1 MRIRV
6 RRKDPG
12 AGDDGQSDK
21 NGGRVVTQT
30 TIAAAFS
37 VADID
42 RERWLFIA
50 PHDDDVVLGGGMLL
64 AQAAG
69 AGVHTTVCV
78 VTDGR
83 MGYCRADQRD
93 DIVAIRWA
101 ETERAMEILG
111 GPDIRRLEYPDCDL
125 PNYAGRRRISGNM
138 TGSAGEAPAGAATGT
153 DVGGDVEASA
163 TVEHPDPRGGHSGL
177 QNSLTALLRDFRPTR
192 VFVPTGADYHP
203 DHQVVHRELLI
214 SLFHATG
221 AIWPELGSPL
231 PEPPPLYEMAI
242 YCDFPAPPTLQMEGD
257 AESFEAKLSAIAAF
271 ASQEQIAAIVE
282 GVRAAGPYE
291 YFREVPFALY
301 DSRHYAELFR
311 DGETS

>member
-1 MRIRV
+1 MKIRV
-6 RRKDPG
+6 RHKDAG
-12 AGDDGQSDK
+12 AGGEGKSDK

-30 TIAAAFS
+30 SIAAAFS

-42 RERWLFIA
+42 REHWLFIT

-93 DIVAIRWA
+93 DIVAIRGA
-101 ETERAMEILG
+101 ETGRAMEILG

-125 PNYAGRRRISGNM
+125 PNHAGRRRI
-138 TGSAGEAPAGAATGT
+138 AGGAEAGVGGGAATAAGF
-153 DVGGDVEASA
+153 ES
-163 TVEHPDPRGGHSGL
+163 PDPREDHSGL
-177 QNSLTALLRDFRPTR
+177 QNSFTALLRQLRPTR

-203 DHQVVHRELLI
+203 DHQIVHRELLI

-221 AIWPELGSPL
+221 AVWPELGTPL
-231 PEPPPLYEMAI
+231 GAPPPLYEMAI
-242 YCDFPAPPTLQMEGD
+242 YCDFPSPPTLRLECG
-257 AESFEAKLSAIAAF
+257 AETFDAKLRAIAAF

-282 GVRAAGPYE
+282 GVRAAGPFE
-291 YFREVPFALY
+291 YFREVPFRLY

-311 DGETS
+311 EAEIS